1 MGSEGQPRGGL
12 GRFVIIDPCATM
24 PEPDIVKR
32 DPSLIIDEATR
43 TIISLSRFDDLHPC
57 KDSEQELLYNQLEK
71 SLAELIRG
79 GLPLPEIVLQ
89 IGQRIKTEAERN
101 PSKVLL

>member
-57 KDSEQELLYNQLEK
+57 KDSEQVLLNSQLEK
-71 SLAELIRG
+71 SSIELLRA
-79 GLPLPEIVLQ
+79 GLSLPEIELQ
-89 IGQRIKTEAERN
+89 IGQRLKTEVERN
-101 PSKVLL
+101 PSKK